1 MNKILVIIRRE
12 YTQRVHTRAFLV
24 STLLMPV
31 LMLAFTVGPMLLA
44 GRSGGERRVVV
55 LDQSGDPMLFDAI
68 KKGTSNRIADTG
80 YALTREA
87 IPAGADLAA
96 VRKEWER
103 RALKDSDLAYITLP
117 PGVLDSQE
125 PEYSA
130 RNVSDFSI
138 EALGRALS
146 SAIVER
152 RLVRAGIDAD
162 KAGVYTKAVSMKKN
176 RVTEQGESSEGGQ
189 TFVLG
194 FVLLFFIYMT
204 TLIYGLTVMRGVME
218 EKQSRIVEIMVSS
231 VKPFQM
237 LMGKLIGIGLV
248 GLTQYAIWVSFAL
261 ILTYGGVHLFA
272 GSRAVD
278 MPGLPPGLLICF
290 VVYFILGY
298 FLFATLY
305 AIVGSIIASEDDAQ
319 QLMLPVTML
328 NVIPMMVFWTV
339 VRNPNSA
346 LAVGMSLFPFFAPT
360 LMMMR
365 IAIIS
370 PPVWQVLLSMVLMA
384 LSILGAVW
392 IASRIYRV
400 GILMYGKR
408 PSLAEVGRW
417 IRYK

>member
-319 QLMLPVTML
+319 QLMFPVTML

>member
-24 STLLMPV
+24 STLLMPI

-55 LDQSGDPMLFDAI
+55 LDQSGDPRLFDAI
-68 KKGTSNRIADTG
+68 KEGTSNRIADTG
-80 YALTREA
+80 YILTREA
-87 IPAGADLAA
+87 ISADADLAA

-103 RALKDSDLAYITLP
+103 RALKDSDLAYITLS
-117 PGVLDSQE
+117 PGVLDGQE

-138 EALGRALS
+138 EALGRRLS
-146 SAIVER
+146 TAIVER
-152 RLVRAGIDAD
+152 RLVRAGIDPG
-162 KAGVYTKAVSMKKN
+162 KAGEYTKAVGMKKN

-204 TLIYGLTVMRGVME
+204 TLIYGITVMRGVME
-218 EKQSRIVEIMVSS
+218 EKQSRIVEIIVSS

-261 ILTYGGVHLFA
+261 LLTFGGVRAFA
-272 GSRAVD
+272 GNSSIR
-278 MPGLPPGLLICF
+278 MPGLSPVLLICF
-290 VVYFILGY
+290 VAYFILGY

-305 AIVGSIIASEDDAQ
+305 AIVGSMIASEDDAQ
-319 QLMLPVTML
+319 QLMFPVTML
-328 NVIPMMVFWTV
+328 NVIPMMVFWAI
-339 VRNPNSA
+339 VRNPNGA
-346 LAVGMSLFPFFAPT
+346 FAVAMSLFPFFSPT

-370 PPVWQVLLSMVLMA
+370 PPAWQVLLSMLLMA

-392 IASRIYRV
+392 VAARIYRV

-417 IRYK
+417 IRYS